1 MRKIG
6 FIILIHL
13 FSLSCFAASFNSKDE
28 SFSISLPQKWQSVV
42 TTSNDEVLN
51 LKKGISKINI
61 SKLSQCNDLQCLEN
75 AADTRIKQIKSKKL
89 KLIKNTYSGEEIKRS
104 EFSTLDPYIYF
115 SYSDGSKNYT
125 EGYFLADS
133 NGYKIELSNISP
145 TDADLYLSFIA
156 PKPKEIE
163 DLPLIIEEEPLIEE
177 NIIAPEAKKPEWKPL
192 SQTLQNNET
201 HNQENNP
208 GFIISPKFSAVI
220 LIIFIY
226 LILAM
231 GFFVCNFVFSSSL
244 HEYPTNPNSYYP
256 IIGIRLYG
264 APDLFFRL
272 YDNQGRN
279 FIVTS
284 QRWCSFLKEYGFFG
298 VIGFTLLHFIISSIN
313 HPDLLSSLWFNTALS
328 LCYLFVAFGLVFML
342 GGYILDMLFP
352 TSIFVYNDKG
362 KILFKI
368 IRRNKGIFGYS
379 YMVLNDSSNVEYR
392 LETKKIFL
400 LRKWT
405 LFNKDEQIAFICEKS
420 FIKAIAR
427 KLFGHLGG
435 SLRTSYW
442 VKGKNESKGQ
452 INSIRK
458 ITTNFQIDMD
468 KPQAFPSEAMLAAA
482 AVIFTKNRDKFYP
495 WFD

>member
-1 MRKIG
+1 MRKIN
-6 FIILIHL
+6 FTIFLCL
-13 FSLSCFAASFNSKDE
+13 FSLSCFATSFNSNDG
-28 SFSISLPQKWQSVV
+28 SFSISLPQKWQKVIN
-42 TTSNDEVLN
+42 SNDEVLN
-51 LKKGISKINI
+51 LKKGTSKISI
-61 SKLSQCNDLQCLEN
+61 SKLSKCNDLQCLEDSAN
-75 AADTRIKQIKSKKL
+75 TKIKQIKSKKL
-89 KLIKNTYSGEEIKRS
+89 KLVKNTYSGEEIKKS

-133 NGYKIELSNISP
+133 KGYKIELSNLSP

-156 PKPKEIE
+156 PKPKEIK
-163 DLPLIIEEEPLIEE
+163 DLPLITEEEPLIEE
-177 NIIAPEAKKPEWKPL
+177 NITAPETEKPIWKPL
-192 SQTLQNNET
+192 SQTLQDNIV
-201 HNQENNP
+201 HQQENNP
-208 GFIISPKFSAVI
+208 RFVVSPKFSSIVLAV
-220 LIIFIY
+220 FIY
-226 LILAM
+226 LAITM

-244 HEYPTNPNSYYP
+244 YEYPTNPISIYP
-256 IIGIRLYG
+256 IIGTRLYG

-298 VIGFTLLHFIISSIN
+298 AVGFTLLHFIISSIN
-313 HPDLLSSLWFNTALS
+313 QQNLISSLWFNTALS
-328 LCYLFVAFGLVFML
+328 LCYLFVAFGLIFML
-342 GGYILDMLFP
+342 AGYILDILFP
-352 TSIFVYNDKG
+352 TPIFIYTDKG

-368 IRRNKGIFGYS
+368 VRRHKGLLGYS
-379 YMVLNDSSNVEYR
+379 YLVLTDSYNIEYR

-405 LFNKDEQIAFICEKS
+405 LFDKEGQIAFIREKS
-420 FIKAIAR
+420 FIKALAR
-427 KLFGHLGG
+427 KLLGHLGG

-452 INSIRK
+452 INSVRK

-468 KPQAFPSEAMLAAA
+468 KPQAFPSEAILAAA
-482 AVIFTKNRDKFYP
+482 AVIFTQNRDKFYP